1 MQSTH
6 LPLPCHTQFVESLV
20 KDAALVAQTDRSEQH
35 RSWHAIVRSAS
46 PLTRTEKDSN
56 ANRIKDLIQSA
67 IDRSTPHVKWKREQ
81 IDMEYEVRF
90 NQISYS
96 LSTQGH
102 FRQDRIDAKKTKV
115 DNKGNKFKK
124 QNISQQMKKQNKT
137 LAVTGLIPYGKL
149 VKARNMSDLEE
160 ELLFRGV
167 PVDVLPDKISDR
179 KDMLKQL
186 ESERLMMEIGMP
198 EADAVDHKAF
208 KKLSNAPFKLT
219 DG

>member
-1 MQSTH
+1 
-6 LPLPCHTQFVESLV
+6 
-20 KDAALVAQTDRSEQH
+20 
-35 RSWHAIVRSAS
+35 
-46 PLTRTEKDSN
+46 
-56 ANRIKDLIQSA
+56 
-67 IDRSTPHVKWKREQ
+67 
-81 IDMEYEVRF
+81 MEYEVRF